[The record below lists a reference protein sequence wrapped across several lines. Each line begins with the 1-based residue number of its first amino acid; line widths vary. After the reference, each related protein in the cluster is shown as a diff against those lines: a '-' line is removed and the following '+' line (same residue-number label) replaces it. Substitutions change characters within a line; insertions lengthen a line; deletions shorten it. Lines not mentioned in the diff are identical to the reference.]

1 MPGETFAQRQQRS
14 LSKRE
19 RQAAV
24 LLFEDGWSVAELA
37 MIMCAS
43 ESAIRRSL
51 RFEGALGRD
60 A

>member
-1 MPGETFAQRQQRS
+1 MPSETFAERQLRS
-14 LSKRE
+14 LSERE

-24 LLFEDGWSVAELA
+24 LLFEDGWSVAELT
-37 MIMCAS
+37 MTMCAS

-60 A
+60 T

>member
-14 LSKRE
+14 LSDRE

-37 MIMCAS
+37 MTMCAS

-51 RFEGALGRD
+51 RVEGALGRD